1 MLEIT
6 VTIDAPDLQKAID
19 RLADS
24 ISMIGSRV
32 PEKTEQELSQNPNA
46 PVVPNIPVVPDIPT
60 VGQNPGPKETVWGSN
75 TTVWGSNTSVTPAV
89 VPTAPVEAAPAQP
102 PVMNAPVEPVPAA
115 PPAIDLE
122 TISRAGAALVDQ
134 GKMPEILAV
143 LKKYGVEA
151 VTQLQQDQFTAFAG
165 DLRALGANI

>member
-46 PVVPNIPVVPDIPT
+46 PVVPNIPNIPVVPDIPA
-60 VGQNPGPKETVWGSN
+60 VGQNPDPKE
-75 TTVWGSNTSVTPAV
+75 TVWGSNTSVTPAV

>member
-19 RLADS
+19 RLAES
-24 ISMIGSRV
+24 ISMLGSRA
-32 PEKTEQELSQNPNA
+32 PAAEKTEQYLSQI
-46 PVVPNIPVVPDIPT
+46 PNIPTDPEA
-60 VGQNPGPKETVWGSN
+60 GQNPSPSEVAVLGSEK
-75 TTVWGSNTSVTPAV
+75 TVWGSNTSVTPAV

-102 PVMNAPVEPVPAA
+102 PVMNAPVEPVLAA

>member
-1 MLEIT
+1 MTELKIT
-6 VTIDAPDLQKAID
+6 IEAPDLASAINK
-19 RLADS
+19 LAQT
-24 ISMIGSRV
+24 IAEINAHVRTV
-32 PEKTEQELSQNPNA
+32 PKDANVEVLDEHMPDPPQPEAPSATEAVWA
-46 PVVPNIPVVPDIPT
+46 PA
-60 VGQNPGPKETVWGSN
+60 
-75 TTVWGSNTSVTPAV
+75 TTTPAQV
-89 VPTAPVEAAPAQP
+89 
-102 PVMNAPVEPVPAA
+102 PVMNAPVEPIPAAVPAA

-151 VTQLQQDQFTAFAG
+151 VTQLQQDQFTAFAS